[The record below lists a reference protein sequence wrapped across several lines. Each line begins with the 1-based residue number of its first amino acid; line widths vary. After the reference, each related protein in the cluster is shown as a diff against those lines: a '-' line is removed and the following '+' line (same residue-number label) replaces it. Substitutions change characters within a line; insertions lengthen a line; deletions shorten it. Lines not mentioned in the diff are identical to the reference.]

1 MTRKDKEKVHNFF
14 EKFGSPIYFYAG
26 SEKLNPVPTFIIGK
40 ISENLFGGFISGLM
54 HTWDYNIYKF
64 IYFL

>member
-54 HTWDYNIYKF
+54 HT
-64 IYFL
+64 